1 MKEVDPLKNIATS
14 NTTLT
19 TGVLFASPQAPGR
32 GGFYAPAPTMTAV
45 KDVAHL
51 RCWRPPV

>member
-1 MKEVDPLKNIATS
+1 MKNI
-14 NTTLT
+14 TTPST
-19 TGVLFASPQAPGR
+19 MPIIGVLFASPQATGR

-45 KDVAHL
+45 KDVAHF

>member
-1 MKEVDPLKNIATS
+1 MKNITTS
-14 NTTLT
+14 NMTLI
-19 TGVLFASPQAPGR
+19 TGVLFASPQASGR